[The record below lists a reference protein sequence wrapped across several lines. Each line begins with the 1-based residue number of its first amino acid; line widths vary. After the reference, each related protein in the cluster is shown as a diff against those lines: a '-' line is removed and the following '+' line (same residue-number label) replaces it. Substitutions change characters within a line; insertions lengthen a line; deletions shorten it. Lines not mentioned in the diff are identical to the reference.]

1 MKRIFI
7 AIKVVPGEA
16 FIKMYASVKAL
27 LGSERITWMNPD
39 NIHLTIVFLGDTEE
53 ERIKIASV
61 VLHQN
66 CAGFGEFSFNLE
78 GTGVFKSFRDPKV
91 IWAGIRKSER
101 LLTLNRQ
108 ITSGLKNTGFKIEE
122 RQFNPHVTI
131 GRVRSVSDPEI
142 LKAAVSR
149 YSDTFFRI
157 IDVKEVVLYESILKP
172 TGPVYHPLSTFRL
185 L

>member
-66 CAGFGEFSFNLE
+66 CAGFGELSFNLE
-78 GTGVFKSFRDPKV
+78 GTGVFKNFRDPKV

-101 LLTLNRQ
+101 LMMLNKQ
-108 ITSGLKNTGFKIEE
+108 ITNGLKNTGFKIEE
-122 RQFNPHVTI
+122 RQFNPHITI

-149 YSDTFFRI
+149 YSDTFFQEVR
-157 IDVKEVVLYESILKP
+157 VKEVVLYESILRP
-172 TGPVYHPLSTFRL
+172 DGPVYRSMGSFHL
-185 L
+185 